1 VSKIINSSKKDL
13 SYEKV
18 APDNQPRDAEG
29 KRYLISTKRINAP
42 VFDKAY
48 YTKLKVAHPPSSSR
62 ISLNTH
68 DHLDNA
74 DDVERRAKEAEITET
89 RKTSPLKKRVIKRK

>member
-1 VSKIINSSKKDL
+1 VSKIVNSSKKDL
-13 SYEKV
+13 SYKKV
-18 APDNQPRDAEG
+18 APDNQPRDEEG
-29 KRYLISTKRINAP
+29 KRYLISTKRVNAP

-48 YTKLKVAHPPSSSR
+48 YDKLRVAHPPTSRR

-74 DDVERRAKEAEITET
+74 DDVERREKEAEISET
-89 RKTSPLKKRVIKRK
+89 RTKKKRIIKRK